1 MVVHFVDFDGI
12 ADPHGLSFLFIITV
26 GEENLDSYSY
36 NKLADQ
42 APGCLRRCQDL
53 YNCGKYRS
61 ALVY

>member
-12 ADPHGLSFLFIITV
+12 ADSHGLSFLFIINV
-26 GEENLDSYSY
+26 GEENLDSY

-42 APGCLRRCQDL
+42 APGFWRRCQDL
-53 YNCGKYRS
+53 YNCDKYRS